1 MEAVIIEVENAA
13 DVKFWLNLAKKTGVR
28 AKSIDT
34 DYMED
39 SRLAELIEKGLK
51 TKSVSRESVMKILD
65 QKNEDSI

>member
-13 DVKFWLNLAKKTGVR
+13 DVRFWLNLAKKTGVR

-34 DYMED
+34 KYLED
-39 SRLAELIEKGLK
+39 SKLAELIEKGLK

-65 QKNEDSI
+65 QKNEG